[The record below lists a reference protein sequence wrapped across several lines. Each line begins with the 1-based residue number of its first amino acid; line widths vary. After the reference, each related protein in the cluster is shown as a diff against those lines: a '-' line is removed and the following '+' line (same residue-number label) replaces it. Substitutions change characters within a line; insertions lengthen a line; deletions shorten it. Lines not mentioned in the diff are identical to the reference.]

1 MALSL
6 DSLLELESNL
16 LLLAVVIDDVAHDFV
31 FPLLQLVLRVDILH
45 YELLNG
51 DGAVIIQVDLVK
63 DLIDDLVAHVLVMD
77 LLKRT
82 KKISHENHFMVTYL
96 HLNEILMEFGA
107 RDDSI

>member
-1 MALSL
+1 M
-6 DSLLELESNL
+6 
-16 LLLAVVIDDVAHDFV
+16 IDDVAHDFV

-77 LLKRT
+77 LL
-82 KKISHENHFMVTYL
+82 
-96 HLNEILMEFGA
+96 HLNEILMEFGS